1 MEVTF
6 ACPLC
11 RARKGRD
18 VRIVAELDL
27 ETRFV
32 TVADLSGCAHA
43 ARFGEIDAL
52 SEDDERALIDAALTA
67 WEHLV
72 TPVRV
77 G

>member
-1 MEVTF
+1 MDVTF
-6 ACPLC
+6 PCPLC
-11 RARKGRD
+11 RGRAGRD

-27 ETRFV
+27 ETRYV

-52 SEDDERALIDAALTA
+52 SEDDERALIDAALNA
-67 WEHLV
+67 WEQRAL
-72 TPVRV
+72 PPRA